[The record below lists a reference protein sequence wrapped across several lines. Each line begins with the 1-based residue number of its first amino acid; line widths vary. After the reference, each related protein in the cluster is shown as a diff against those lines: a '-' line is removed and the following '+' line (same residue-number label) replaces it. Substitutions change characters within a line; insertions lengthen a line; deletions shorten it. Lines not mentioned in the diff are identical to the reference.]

1 MSYDKRS
8 SNEQP
13 LASRGQN
20 MKKVM
25 IAFILILFSIGCT
38 PAYHQER
45 LTSSKER
52 EMTVGLVQ
60 KEIRVGMSQTDVAEA
75 LGSPNIVTRDKN
87 GKVSWVYDKIASE
100 ASYSKSN
107 VSGVAGGGGTT
118 GNTLLL
124 GLISGGYESGASSTT
139 QKTLTVV
146 IKFDQDH
153 LVETFSYH
161 SSKF

>member
-1 MSYDKRS
+1 
-8 SNEQP
+8 
-13 LASRGQN
+13 

-38 PAYHQER
+38 PAYHQEK
-45 LTSSKER
+45 LTSTKER
-52 EMTVGLVQ
+52 EMTVGVVQ
-60 KEIRVGMSQTDVAEA
+60 KEIRVGMSQTEVAEA

-87 GKVSWVYDKIASE
+87 GTESWIYDKIATE

-107 VSGVAGGGGTT
+107 LGGVAGGAGTT

-124 GLISGGYESGASSTT
+124 GLITGAYESGASNTT

-146 IKFDQDH
+146 IKFGQNF
-153 LVETFSYH
+153 LVESFSYH

>member
-1 MSYDKRS
+1 M
-8 SNEQP
+8 N
-13 LASRGQN
+13 
-20 MKKVM
+20 KVM
-25 IAFILILFSIGCT
+25 ITLISILLSIGCT
-38 PAYHQER
+38 PAYHQEK
-45 LTSSKER
+45 LASTKER
-52 EMTVGLVQ
+52 EMTVGIVQ
-60 KEIRVGMSQTDVAEA
+60 KDIRVGMSQTEVAQA

-87 GKVSWVYDKIASE
+87 GKESWIYDKIASE

-107 VSGVAGGGGTT
+107 AGGVAGGGGTT

-124 GLISGGYESGASSTT
+124 GLIIGGYESGASNTT

-153 LVETFSYH
+153 LVESFSYH